1 MSTSPD
7 FGVPLVAAQQVQPE
21 VTHNE
26 AIVLLTVMQKG
37 VIDATTAT
45 PPGSPTEGDAYI
57 VATSPT
63 GAWAGKAKTIAL
75 YYNGSWRFFPGLDSN
90 GSQIAPGARH
100 DGMRVWDQT
109 LNALQVFDG
118 TNWVAKYLLAAGQ
131 QTAVADAT
139 GGSTVDAEAR
149 TAINSLLA
157 RCRTLGLIST

>member
-7 FGVPLVAAQQVQPE
+7 FGVPLIASQQVQPE

-26 AIVLLTVMQKG
+26 AVVLLTVVQKG
-37 VIDATTAT
+37 VINATTAT

-63 GAWAGKAKTIAL
+63 GAWVGKAKCIAV
-75 YYNGSWRFFPGLDSN
+75 YYNGGWKFWPGNDSN
-90 GSQIAPGARH
+90 GTQITPSTRH
-100 DGMRVWDQT
+100 EGMRVWDQN

-118 TNWVAKYLLAAGQ
+118 SSWGAKYLLAAGIQ
-131 QTAVADAT
+131 SAVADAS

-149 TAINSLLA
+149 TAINSLLS

>member
-21 VTHNE
+21 ITHNE
-26 AIVLLTVMQKG
+26 AVVMLTIVQKG
-37 VIDATTAT
+37 VINATTAT

-63 GAWAGKAKTIAL
+63 GAWSGKAKCIAI
-75 YYNGSWRFFPGLDSN
+75 YYNGSWKFWPGFDSN
-90 GSQIAPGARH
+90 GTQITPSTRH
-100 DGMRVWDQT
+100 EGMRVWDQT

-118 TNWVAKYLLAAGQ
+118 SSWSAKYLLAAGQ

-139 GGSTVDAEAR
+139 GGSTVDTEAR
-149 TAINSLLA
+149 AAINALLA
-157 RCRTLGLIST
+157 RCRTLGLIAT

>member
-7 FGVPLVAAQQVQPE
+7 FGVPLVASQQVQPE
-21 VTHNE
+21 ITHNE
-26 AIVLLTVMQKG
+26 AVVLLTVAQKG
-37 VIDATTAT
+37 VINATTAT

-63 GAWAGKAKTIAL
+63 GAWVGKAKTVAL
-75 YYNGSWRFFPGLDSN
+75 YYNGAWRFFPGFDSN

-100 DGMRVWDQT
+100 EGMRVWNQA
-109 LNALQVFDG
+109 LNALEVFDG

-139 GGSTVDAEAR
+139 GGATVDTEAR

-157 RCRTLGLIST
+157 RCRTLGLIAT